1 MKILT
6 NKMNINIHDVV
17 EAAGTKPFGFK
28 KFEPGPGVG
37 GHCIPIDPVF
47 MKWIANRYN
56 YKTKFIDLGEKINIE
71 VTNWII
77 KKISKIIQK
86 EKKLSVLF

>member
-1 MKILT
+1 M
-6 NKMNINIHDVV
+6 DS
-17 EAAGTKPFGFK
+17 

-47 MKWIANRYN
+47 AKWVANKYN

-77 KKISKIIQK
+77 SKIINIIK
-86 EKKLSVLF
+86 TKCIVLGVAYKANINDTRESPSLK